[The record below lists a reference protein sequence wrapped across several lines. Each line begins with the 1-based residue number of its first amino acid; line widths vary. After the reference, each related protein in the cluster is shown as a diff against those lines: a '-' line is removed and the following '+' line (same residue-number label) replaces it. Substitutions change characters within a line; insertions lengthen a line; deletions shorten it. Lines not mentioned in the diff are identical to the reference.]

1 MKEIQ
6 VLWVHDSQMTPGTVA
21 KNHAHDYFHLIDVTE
36 GQMRFFLGEEE
47 LCLRAG
53 DMVLVHRGKSHRFS
67 NEADGL
73 LRFHEVKFAVQ
84 SQQLI
89 RLLQS
94 AASGVIR
101 DPFARQLVAQLA
113 AEYAQ
118 NRTMKEEA
126 ALAVLSALVLYLT
139 EQIRSQDRQTPG
151 VIDTAGF
158 NKLSKRVI
166 EFLTDHYGENLSL
179 DDISAGVGVTKNY
192 LCNAFK
198 LNTGITIVDCL
209 NMIRIRKAAE
219 QIVYSDLPLTEVAQM
234 CGYVSASHFNRV
246 FMRYVGMPPGQCRR
260 AYAYDVAGDDARM
273 SGSFISSV
281 LAGRPIT
288 QEILR
293 EFESRKDGEVRS

>member
-6 VLWVHDSQMTPGTVA
+6 LLWVHDSQMTPATVV
-21 KNHAHDYFHLIDVTE
+21 KNHAHDYFHLINITE
-36 GQMRFFLGEEE
+36 GQMQFFLGEQALE
-47 LCLRAG
+47 LKAG
-53 DMVLVHRGKSHRFS
+53 DMVLVHRGKPHRFS
-67 NEADGL
+67 NETQQL

-84 SQQLI
+84 GQTLP

-94 AASGVIR
+94 VDGGVIR
-101 DPFARQLVAQLA
+101 DPFARQLVEQLA

-118 NRTMKEEA
+118 NRSGKEDA
-126 ALAVLSALVLYLT
+126 ALAMLSTLVLYLT
-139 EQIRSQDRQTPG
+139 AQIRSQDRQTPG
-151 VIDTAGF
+151 VIDTTGY

-166 EFLTDHYGENLSL
+166 AFLTDHYGENLSL

-198 LNTGITIVDCL
+198 LNTRITIVDCL

-234 CGYVSASHFNRV
+234 SGYVSASHFNRV

-260 AYAYDVAGDDARM
+260 AFAYDVAGEEARVP
-273 SGSFISSV
+273 GSFISSV
-281 LAGRPIT
+281 LAGKPIT
-288 QEILR
+288 QEIIR
-293 EFESRKDGEVRS
+293 EFESRKQ

>member
-6 VLWVHDSQMTPGTVA
+6 LLWVHDSQMTPGTAV
-21 KNHAHDYFHLIDVTE
+21 KNHAHDYFHLIDVTA
-36 GQMRFFLGEEE
+36 GQMHFFLGEEE
-47 LCLRAG
+47 LYLNPG
-53 DMVLVHRGKSHRFS
+53 DMVLVHRGKMHRFS
-67 NEADGL
+67 NEGTQAVC
-73 LRFHEVKFAVQ
+73 FHEIKFTAQGQV
-84 SQQLI
+84 LP
-89 RLLQS
+89 RFLQS
-94 AASGVIR
+94 VDAGVIR
-101 DPFARQLVAQLA
+101 DSFARQLVAQLA
-113 AEYAQ
+113 AEFAQ
-118 NRTMKEEA
+118 NRSLKDEA
-126 ALAVLSALVLYLT
+126 AQAVLSALVLYLT
-139 EQIRSQDRQTPG
+139 APARSQDRQTPG
-151 VIDTAGF
+151 VIDITGY

-166 EFLTDHYGENLSL
+166 AFLTAHYPENLSL

-260 AYAYDVAGDDARM
+260 AYAYDVTGDDVRIPGA
-273 SGSFISSV
+273 FISSV

-288 QEILR
+288 QEIVR
-293 EFESRKDGEVRS
+293 EFESRK

>member
-6 VLWVHDSQMTPGTVA
+6 VLWVHDSQMTPGTVV
-21 KNHAHDYFHLIDVTE
+21 KNHAHDYFHLIDVTA
-36 GQMRFFLGEEE
+36 GQMRFYYGEEE
-47 LCLRAG
+47 LLLCAG
-53 DMVLVHRGKSHRFS
+53 DMVLVHRGKAHRFS
-67 NEADGL
+67 NEGDTL
-73 LRFHEVKFAVQ
+73 LAFHEIKFTVQ
-84 SQQLI
+84 GQQLP

-94 AASGVIR
+94 IDSGVIR
-101 DPFARQLVAQLA
+101 DAFARQLVAQLA

-126 ALAVLSALVLYLT
+126 AQATLCALVLYLT
-139 EQIRSQDRQTPG
+139 QQIRSQDRQTPG
-151 VIDTAGF
+151 VIDTASF

-198 LNTGITIVDCL
+198 RNTGVTIVDCL
-209 NMIRIRKAAE
+209 NVIRIRKAAE

-260 AYAYDVAGDDARM
+260 TYAYDVAGDDTRIP
-273 SGSFISSV
+273 GTFISSV
-281 LAGRPIT
+281 LAGKPIA
-288 QEILR
+288 QEIIR
-293 EFESRKDGEVRS
+293 ELENRKGNEV